1 MSTTT
6 ASSTS
11 PQPPS
16 QDWPANAIPQR
27 WVEALFEKMTA
38 FYGAR
43 FADLWR
49 GADVAI
55 VKRAWGIELAKLSS
69 QQMKA
74 GSENLAQI
82 GKAPTLPEFIAHCR
96 QCRVEAVASEQ
107 PQLEHMPSI
116 TPEQAAENIA
126 LLNRTL
132 ARMQQSPPS
141 AEWAFRLILRGTSRS
156 GLPLPYSVAKCATDA
171 ITSSAGKLVVEQCAD
186 EALKAE
192 YAAIRQ
198 TVIDNYRARGQ
209 KLWET
214 P

>member
-6 ASSTS
+6 TSSTS

-16 QDWPANAIPQR
+16 HDWPVNAIPQR
-27 WVEALFEKMTA
+27 WVEALFEKFA
-38 FYGAR
+38 ANYGAR

-49 GADVAI
+49 GSNIDA
-55 VKRAWGIELAKLSS
+55 VKRNWGIELAKLSAS
-69 QQMKA
+69 QMKA
-74 GSENLAQI
+74 GSDNIAALI
-82 GKAPTLPEFIAHCR
+82 KAPTCPEFIAHCK
-96 QCRVEAVASEQ
+96 QSRVEAAAQET
-107 PQLEHMPSI
+107 PQIENAPKI

-171 ITSSAGKLVVEQCAD
+171 ITSSAGKLVVEQCTD

-209 KLWET
+209 RLWET